1 MRDKVNI
8 LEEINKMKSLIRT
21 KAGTVISEQE
31 TDLDKDIEAFKDEI
45 VNNAG
50 PLNNVDEKKLV
61 DILKKYATDK
71 NTFQNFQ
78 NKFQEKH
85 KYNPTSIMAKSLD
98 YSNDV
103 AEINDLNSAL

>member
-50 PLNNVDEKKLV
+50 PLNNVD
-61 DILKKYATDK
+61 
-71 NTFQNFQ
+71 
-78 NKFQEKH
+78 
-85 KYNPTSIMAKSLD
+85 
-98 YSNDV
+98 
-103 AEINDLNSAL
+103 